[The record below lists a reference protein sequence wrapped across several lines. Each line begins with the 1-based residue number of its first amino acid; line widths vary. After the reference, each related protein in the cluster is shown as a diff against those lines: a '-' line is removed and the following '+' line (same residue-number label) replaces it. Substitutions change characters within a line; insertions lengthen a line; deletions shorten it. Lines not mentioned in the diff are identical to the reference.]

1 PQRTGVDGRL
11 GAGTIKF
18 GLLMKSINTGSTV
31 RRETGNAVSAVES
44 GLMVPL
50 MQSGNVV
57 GES

>member
-1 PQRTGVDGRL
+1 
-11 GAGTIKF
+11 
-18 GLLMKSINTGSTV
+18 MKSINTGSTV

-44 GLMVPL
+44 GLMVHL